1 MFLQSRYPAT
11 YNDRGK
17 VKDSQR
23 PGAGGLPV
31 QSLADAIAF
40 YLLERMGEADVLE
53 VQRSELSARFGC
65 SPSQVTYVLATRFRP
80 AAGYVVESRRGGAG
94 FIRIVRLRWQS
105 LPRLVEWVERQIGN
119 SIDQRQAE
127 VLLAR
132 LGDEGWLSEREGRL
146 LRAVM
151 DRRVL
156 ALPLPER
163 DRLRARLL
171 RAALWSVLG
180 LPGSR
185 EVAGG
190 DGGRPRPGEAR

>member
-1 MFLQSRYPAT
+1 M
-11 YNDRGK
+11 
-17 VKDSQR
+17 
-23 PGAGGLPV
+23 
-31 QSLADAIAF
+31 QSLADAITF

-105 LPRLVEWVERQIGN
+105 PPRLLEWVERQIGN

-132 LGDEGWLSEREGRL
+132 LGEEGWLSEREGRL
-146 LRAVM
+146 LRAAV

-163 DRLRARLL
+163 DRLRARIL
-171 RAALWSVLG
+171 RAALGGALG
-180 LPGSR
+180 AAPGTPAGLG
-185 EVAGG
+185 AGG
-190 DGGRPRPGEAR
+190 ARPEVEEGK

>member
-1 MFLQSRYPAT
+1 M
-11 YNDRGK
+11 
-17 VKDSQR
+17 
-23 PGAGGLPV
+23 

-40 YLLERMGEADVLE
+40 HLLEQMGDSDVLE

-94 FIRIVRLRWQS
+94 FIRIVRLRWRS
-105 LPRLVEWVERQIGN
+105 LPQLLEWVERQIGN

-132 LGDEGWLSEREGRL
+132 LGQEGWLGGREVRL
-146 LRAVM
+146 LRAVV
-151 DRRVL
+151 DREVL
-156 ALPLPER
+156 ALALPER

-171 RAALWSVLG
+171 RAALRCVLG
-180 LPGSR
+180 EPGR
-185 EVAGG
+185 RGAPGG
-190 DGGRPRPGEAR
+190 SGEAPRAGEGG